1 MVMIGGGATTMVIPM
16 VGTVANKAMDQ
27 RRDHCNEP
35 DLPNETPIC
44 STIFSYDEALSVF
57 LSF

>member
-1 MVMIGGGATTMVIPM
+1 MVFGICAFTGMEMVVGM
-16 VGTVANKAMDQ
+16 VENKAMDQ